1 MPNLTKA
8 SFLSELE
15 KRYGPTK
22 KLTTSLSLFEVSD
35 GLLRI
40 YVRYSMVHAQRKQA
54 FYGLRK
60 EDLKELQGHN
70 SVICFLWDRQLEP
83 LFLPFSE
90 FEDILDAVTA
100 ASDGQIK
107 ASIFQQR
114 DATELYLANT
124 GRFNVEA
131 FFGWKSL
138 ERLVER
144 SQIVSVPEFSHSQ
157 IQTLIGS
164 IGVTKGYDVWVPL
177 ADRNRL
183 DWRLAPE
190 FNCRTSLPDRYSRV
204 IGIISEVDVMWLQR
218 GSSELKAMFEVE
230 HSTPVYSGLLRFNDL
245 YLTEPNLKLRY
256 SIVSNDERRS
266 LFLRQIDRPTF
277 KASGL
282 SEICSFL
289 EYKDV
294 FLWFNRTLGVRK

>member
-15 KRYGPTK
+15 RRFGETR
-22 KLTTSLSLFEVSD
+22 KLTSSLSLYEVSD
-35 GLLRI
+35 GLLRV
-40 YVRYSMVHAQRKQA
+40 YVRYSKIHAERKQA

-60 EDLKELQGHN
+60 EDLKELEGRN
-70 SVICFLWDRQLEP
+70 SVICFLWDTQVEP

-90 FEDILDAVTA
+90 FEDILNFVTP

-114 DATELYLANT
+114 DATELYISNT

-131 FFGWKSL
+131 FFGWNYL
-138 ERLVER
+138 ERLVDKNR
-144 SQIVSVPEFSHSQ
+144 IVSVPEFSHSQ

-164 IGVTKGYDVWVPL
+164 IGASKGYDIWVPL
-177 ADRNRL
+177 VDRNKL
-183 DWRLAPE
+183 DWKLARK
-190 FNCRTSLPDRYSRV
+190 FNCRASLPDRYGRV
-204 IGIISEVDVMWLQR
+204 KEIISEVDVMWLQR
-218 GSSELKAMFEVE
+218 GSSDLNAIFEVE

-245 YLTEPNLKLRY
+245 FLTEPNLKLKY

-282 SEICSFL
+282 SEVCSFL

-294 FLWFNRTLGVRK
+294 FLWYNRIMGVRG